1 MIFHFSLK
9 FMLLRQVYKPS
20 SVLDDHLSIF
30 SVTEKF
36 KRLHG
41 NRRAAVLSVPLSI
54 LLRTGFTGLQ
64 CRHSSRWALTSPF
77 HPYRQ
82 KSAGGISLLHFPWSR
97 LHRTLSG
104 ALLCGA
110 RTFLVFSPRSSGL
123 LKTNKLFDIYN
134 TAAVFTLAITVFHR
148 IGNRKGRH
156 FHMTSAAAAVLDW
169 RGRHNFI
176 FL

>member
-1 MIFHFSLK
+1 
-9 FMLLRQVYKPS
+9 MLRYQS
-20 SVLDDHLSIF
+20 CS
-30 SVTEKF
+30 
-36 KRLHG
+36 G
-41 NRRAAVLSVPLSI
+41 W
-54 LLRTGFTGLQ
+54 GLQ
-64 CRHSSRWALTSPF
+64 GLQVAKQPVSSYLAFPPLPA
-77 HPYRQ
+77 
-82 KSAGGISLLHFPWSR
+82 KAGGISLLHSPWSR
-97 LHRTLSG
+97 LHRMLSG
-104 ALLCGA
+104 ILSCGA